1 MFSFFCSIIALIVGY
16 FFYGKYVEKTF
27 GADPSRKTPA
37 YTMQDGIDY
46 VPIGKVRNSLIQL
59 LNIAGLGPIYGAI
72 AGALWGPAAFLWI
85 VLGGIFAGAVHD
97 YLTGMISMRNGGVN
111 VPTLVSKYLGDK
123 AKGFVDVFSVVLLV
137 LTGVVFVNGPAGL
150 LEMLTPQS
158 MTKNMWVWIIFAYF
172 FIATVLPIDKIIGKV
187 YPFLGAILIIMAAGI
202 GIGLFTK
209 GYEVPEIT
217 LANLHPEGAPLWP
230 LLFVTIACGAI
241 SGFHSTQSPIVSRCV
256 KNEKDGRFVFYGM
269 MIAESIIA
277 LVWAAAA
284 MSIYN
289 GTSGLG
295 KVLAQPAGPSGV
307 VKDAAF
313 TMMGNVGGVLAI
325 LGVVVL
331 PITSGDTAFRAA
343 RYTIAEMFNFDQRP
357 AKNRYM
363 ITVPLFIVGIIL
375 SQIDFNILWRY
386 FAWSNQ
392 TLAMLVL
399 WTGAAYLVKNGRKH
413 WMATVPATF
422 MTAVSVTYILQAPEG
437 FSLPTS
443 ISYPVG
449 IIGAIIALIWFYNT
463 IPKFKSTKISDAHL
477 SES

>member
-1 MFSFFCSIIALIVGY
+1 MFSFFGSIIVLIVGY
-16 FFYGKYVEKTF
+16 FVYGKYVEKTF
-27 GADPSRKTPA
+27 GIESDRKTPA

-85 VLGGIFAGAVHD
+85 VFGGIFAGGVHD
-97 YLTGMISMRNGGVN
+97 YLSGMLSMRNGGAN

-123 AKGFVDVFSVVLLV
+123 AKILVNVFTVVLLV
-137 LTGVVFVNGPAGL
+137 LTGVVFVNGPASL
-150 LEMLTPQS
+150 LEILTPQS
-158 MTKNMWVWIIFAYF
+158 MTKSMWVWIIFAYF
-172 FIATVLPIDKIIGKV
+172 FVATVLPIDKIIGKI
-187 YPFLGAILIIMAAGI
+187 YPFLGAVLLIMAAGI
-202 GIGLFTK
+202 GAGLFTK
-209 GYEVPEIT
+209 GYEIPEIT
-217 LANLHPEGAPLWP
+217 FANLHPEGAPLWP

-256 KNEKDGRFVFYGM
+256 ENEKDGRFVFYGM
-269 MIAESIIA
+269 MIAECIIA
-277 LVWAAAA
+277 LIWAAAA

-289 GTSGLG
+289 GTGGLG

-313 TMMGNVGGVLAI
+313 KMMGNIGGVLAI

-331 PITSGDTAFRAA
+331 PITSGDTAFRSA
-343 RYTIAEMFNFDQRP
+343 RYTISEMFDFDQKP

-363 ITVPLFIVGIIL
+363 IAIPLFIVGIIL
-375 SQIDFNILWRY
+375 SQIDFSILWRY

-413 WMATVPATF
+413 WMATIPATF

-437 FSLPTS
+437 FSLSTS

-449 IIGAIIALIWFYNT
+449 IIAAIAAFTWFYT
-463 IPKFKSTKISDAHL
+463 SIPKLKSSKVSDAQL
-477 SES
+477 N

>member
-1 MFSFFCSIIALIVGY
+1 MYSFLGSIIALIVGY
-16 FFYGKYVEKTF
+16 FLYGKFVENTL
-27 GADPSRKTPA
+27 GIDPDRKTPA

-46 VPIGKVRNSLIQL
+46 VPMDKTKNSLIQL

-85 VLGGIFAGAVHD
+85 VFGGIFAGAVHD
-97 YLTGMISMRNGGVN
+97 YLSGMLSMRNGGVN

-123 AKGFVDVFSVVLLV
+123 AKGIVNIFTIVLLV

-150 LEMLTPQS
+150 LEILTPES
-158 MTKNMWVWIIFAYF
+158 MTKNTWVWIIFAYYF
-172 FIATVLPIDKIIGKV
+172 LATILPVDKIIGKV
-187 YPFLGAILIIMAAGI
+187 YPFLGAILLIMAAGI
-202 GIGLFTK
+202 GVGLFSK
-209 GYEVPEIT
+209 GYTIPEIT
-217 LANLHPEGAPLWP
+217 FANFHPKGDPLWP

-241 SGFHSTQSPIVSRCV
+241 SGFHSTQSPIVSRCM

-277 LVWAAAA
+277 LIWAAAA

-289 GTSGLG
+289 GTGGLA
-295 KVLAQPAGPSGV
+295 KILAQPAGPSGV

-313 TMMGNVGGVLAI
+313 TMMGNIGGILAI

-331 PITSGDTAFRAA
+331 PITSGDTAFRSA
-343 RYTIAEMFNFDQRP
+343 RYTIAEMFDFDQKP

-363 ITVPLFIVGIIL
+363 IAIPLFVVGIIL
-375 SQIDFNILWRY
+375 SQIDFSILWRY

-399 WTGAAYLVKNGRKH
+399 WTGAAYLVKNNRKH
-413 WMATVPATF
+413 WIATIPATF

-437 FSLPTS
+437 FSLATS

-449 IIGAIIALIWFYNT
+449 IIAAIAAFTWFYT
-463 IPKFKSTKISDAHL
+463 SIPKFKSSKVSDAQL
-477 SES
+477 N